1 MSAVKKQPKQIS
13 LETFLNLEDQVT
25 SEDLYNIDYFFQHAN
40 SKLIKERFQEKEF
53 IDWKEL
59 KQSIIFNEEAN
70 HNNIFDVNS
79 RKLSS
84 ESFFDDE
91 VDEFELKIHC
101 KKNHLILLLDV
112 SPSMFKYDYITNS
125 LNIQNLEII
134 CKSLL
139 DHILEAAHK
148 SSEQDHRKQS
158 LDDQNGN
165 QQQQQESEGQNQN
178 KYSSYYKQRTR
189 ITVYLF
195 GMTNKEL
202 ELVVNYVLLS
212 KHNINDIYK
221 QILKSILDNCN
232 KMSNRTSNSKSSRQT
247 SPKYSPVNTYTK
259 QNGNSVTRLSGGS
272 DCLQSY
278 TLNEKKYSIDM
289 VEAISRIQ
297 QSLII
302 HGERMSFSK
311 LVVITDGI
319 CFNVDD
325 EKFYQ
330 QISRSVKP
338 IGFSCHILL
347 TGKSQLNRENQ
358 FGYIVDED
366 MLRFMAQKMN
376 GEFHFLTVHDQVTN
390 NNKTK
395 NQYAYFACCKSPQ
408 SDFSKKIQQMLMTW
422 TLRYNIKEFKFSF
435 SSPKSRNSSAKQS
448 ILSSCQSIKEESS
461 FRGIFEDRDEDQ
473 CTIMYIEES
482 KDEYNLKFRKI
493 IKMVHKYDLKPH
505 VSQQVDYERL
515 YQICKIRH
523 LEGWKMIRVQ
533 KKDNFIMGYEYRV
546 NLQAKLYYL
555 VKCVNSKIK
564 IQIFQDV
571 PAISYRNKREQGYKT
586 PEYIINISKKLEQ
599 YDQFAFNA
607 FNLMQYNFES
617 SNKKQTK
624 ILCNSKVHKE
634 INSREDKKVPF
645 KDQEELWE
653 KYYKVKTLTFLQIPK
668 DKVCKDNI
676 MNIRNKFA
684 QEVYERVSYVAD
696 KNITKNKFYL
706 KINKDFVHLL
716 EENKDKV
723 ATMVHQQSAQ
733 QTQGDKAALSLSQK
747 VFSVDENLMDYGKL
761 LTLESQDSDGVKNG
775 LIGLQHRTSQG
786 YSQTNQQIQTNTSNQ
801 FNPIKSL
808 AFIKVS
814 IKNFYITEI
823 KLAFQNYPKA
833 QQKQLV
839 KEIKKTI
846 HNYNFESFDISV
858 ISNSINQLLY
868 MGQSIIYPFQEASN
882 LTKSWQWTQECIH
895 DLKNFYSILASLRN
909 NGQFKSIQQNRSQ
922 YKETIFLTEVQFS
935 RTENKSKIKRLLIA
949 HIITFKKNYIE
960 VKIVCENALDLVQ
973 IPGKS
978 YQTAQKVLQ
987 QYINHIYQQEEKIL
1001 KRLYTVHTVHRHA
1014 IAKRKDSNNQD
1025 VFVGIVLDSLKSHM
1039 LTHLNMG
1046 ISLLRDDTESIK
1058 DISSYKKHLENI
1070 IKEEYQK
1077 FDVNK
1082 ENFID
1087 YSALFQNSYLKK
1099 TFSFSQIE
1107 GATQQDQEKLKQYNQ
1122 LFYQRCLEYI
1132 QQNND
1137 HSIMN
1142 SKKNYLIDIKENQKG
1157 YINSKFLDYKI
1168 ILITL
1173 LCSDDESSQSNQ
1185 QNNQSDYNTTKT
1197 SSKIGLSNQ
1206 ANTSNSSSS
1215 NSTFNTYPNQGQN
1228 SFNYSPKLKPNQ
1240 KDATQAEINN
1250 LNKRDLTKESSNK
1263 KIETAA
1269 QPQQN
1274 QQQPHVSSFSIDSNK
1289 KQTSSRF
1296 QFKIDF
1302 YLMDIK
1308 SCENNTNPTS
1318 RDFEKYNKG
1327 VDQYIEQLMKQIS
1340 HFYSQTC
1347 FEAIAAKQVR
1357 LNSLSIEEAI
1367 HNSGIQSQIQQIP
1380 LKDFMTVYSWFHRD
1394 FATQKKKNNNQNQ
1407 VSMNLGL
1414 NINNN
1419 NSIINQMNNRNNSQ
1433 YHQMHHHHHQQ
1444 QQQQQQNNNLSAISN
1459 QQKSQIPQ
1467 SNSNSMI
1474 NEDMNY
1480 LVNQKFLD
1488 DEILIIDQKNL
1499 NGQQNASQIKKQEN
1513 EINPFEQFD
1522 NLVLT
1527 KAQKIFDIVVNSF
1540 FSNIPDTSY
1549 YFTDQKK
1556 AEELRRNDP
1565 QDYELATEFLPN
1577 LNQTIPK
1584 IFMKIKYNL
1593 GGQSRCFSSFKETF
1607 MQMITEQQKDKE
1619 NNYIQFEFYQIQ
1631 SDLFKDKQQQMSAL
1645 GSDTQPQSNTATKKT
1660 HNFFFDFKLA
1670 CSSIIKV
1677 TNLEYFM
1684 MNTPLYKDDVEK
1696 IIKLIQ
1702 ESKQNYQRVYE
1713 IERKKLINLDDHKLL
1728 DHPKNQEILINEI
1741 SEASNQGCL
1750 HLKKVSNS
1758 LIFYQIFQSPQDE
1771 ECQLLEYDTR
1781 ELLKRLNQYTNFIV
1795 PFWFFL
1801 IFKPDKVEVH
1811 FNPISFLSSSQSHF
1825 VRIQHEINQFI
1836 QRAYQRA
1843 NTVILILEMKRT
1855 QFCPQNLEIKGAA
1868 MQKHENKQTGAQ
1880 NKIKNQQFYQ
1890 QFNQKFNLSKAR
1902 AENKESAQDKMDNNS
1917 KYKVDLLDTLFFP
1930 IQEKEEFTT
1939 FINNMVFNNF
1949 RVHNTSNTYLY
1960 FEKEEIY
1967 IICFQ
1972 DITQHQLQQLQHSQ
1986 EQNHNL
1992 HTIQQSSQ
2000 QQGQNLFVTSIT
2012 SINPLSSQQNDSFI
2026 SQNQNGSQAAD
2037 GSFIQQ
2043 ALAPFQQ
2050 KGSLVSN
2057 QFQSFSMVSQTTAIK
2072 GPLSKYYT
2080 TDQYNKGKKFINI
2093 EIYGMNS
2100 KYFKDA
2106 QEAICIQVIQAQTL
2120 ETIKKV
2126 SGKLSEII
2134 KIPKSDY
2141 DQILE
2146 SSYRKKFRYK
2156 FPSFI
2161 VDHASFMY
2169 YFKQNIQKIMNKFTV
2184 LQNSNNR
2191 PSALD
2196 HTKESLESQ
2205 IDVQNV
2211 NPNTPKKE
2219 NQQFDQFLTDNYGE
2233 MKVVKVQYEK
2243 NDFRFLF
2250 NGQSSRKIFG
2260 ICMFLMNVVLQRKKQ
2275 TREMEE
2281 VNHFYPIVPLKQ
2293 LQDNQKLG
2301 INAIETISLGCGYS
2315 QNDWDDQSSFVYNFL
2330 ANNQQID
2337 SFKPPDIYNYIDN
2350 KYIKETNSDFKIELA
2365 SEIITQEEYFLDLEI
2380 RNKGTVEQEKLIN
2393 YLTVTLNQIC
2403 LDYLFE
2409 TILQR
2414 SIVTNLDEKNQNKR
2428 VQQDYFYKS
2437 CLNAEKLFTKLNHKS
2452 FFMQYQKYQHKFYHN
2467 IWPSYLKYCSALLEK
2482 EILEKCKINEQ
2493 NINFPSIYVIDDG
2506 LGYAQIFEH
2515 YNDMEIYFLGNYKN
2529 SIQIIK
2535 KPPQISYII
2544 CGNLLKQGIRDGKF
2558 DKNMMNI
2565 FEKLK
2570 EDKAVQLS
2578 PVEKQDFDIFTQRN
2592 FYARISIQQKSLEL
2606 KFYNLNRS
2614 IIKQMN
2620 DYMETLFNWSN
2631 CRYHIQKHVFLQK
2644 LGVYT
2649 YFSQYTVPKQKTQNQ
2664 SFIDEIHKILT
2675 QEEKADF
2682 GDLGDATNYKNFL
2695 RVREQDLNE
2704 KRAKEGNT
2712 QKLTEYISTLTYNVF
2727 PQKGRESMIDM
2738 FQKHYNNF
2746 LTVSFRIIK
2755 PKFTKSHYN
2764 KKQNDDGNIDSLIIH
2779 GGPFLN
2785 FVQDYYINDYNKQ
2798 FFKFMRTNCQSGNQK
2813 LIDFQLIKKFL
2824 NGADLVRND
2833 ICPIIVII
2841 ADNNQF
2847 NHWKRKEVD
2856 ESDVVGDHLE
2866 FLEKEENKK
2875 LINAYQLFQDI
2886 YIEQIQKLVEKATY
2900 TVKQKLDVLLSD
2912 YQSDPSQS
2920 FVTLKKNFSQLEND
2934 RFQIQ
2939 KYKQVSLGQ
2948 FMRVSQIEDQ
2958 SSVQLINQSKE
2969 SNMLNQKQLTKMQ
2982 SFNDNKSNITILMKA
2997 ESKTLFLVELQFKIS
3012 EITQKVYYQSQDK
3025 TDQFELIHN
3034 QEINLFQSE
3043 FNITKETFDAHLNL
3057 INQILHS
3064 DQKDEYPEIDI
3075 VQTLNSLYIHYSD
3088 LIDLS
3093 KSQHII
3099 ESKVIKASLGFF
3111 NSQFNQKELIEF
3123 LDFNIKSKKISQ
3135 FYNLGSNICMQI
3147 DSSIF
3152 SGLVTQK
3159 NNFYIFLNFLPDDK
3173 SFLNSQKMIQL
3184 QIENSQNTNEILYIS
3199 YHVIVFDAKLTD
3211 TASREPI
3218 INNIHAEIEKQ
3229 FRQILPKQKKSF
3241 ISQDYYNKILAGDDK
3256 IYNEQIDLLQNN
3268 CQVILLQQKNPD
3280 FLKDIK
3286 DLQCFDHFFLEQ
3298 LKWMFK
3304 MTKFTH
3310 RDRYN
3315 SYSILIPIQEDSVNF
3330 QGALLISINEKNQID
3345 PEKIKCISINEV
3357 DEQNFISIMY
3367 TYLNEIILN
3376 WVYYLNEQPYQ
3387 IEI

>member
-1 MSAVKKQPKQIS
+1 MNAVKKQPKQIQ

-25 SEDLYNIDYFFQHAN
+25 TEDLYNIDYFFQHAS
-40 SKLIKERFQEKEF
+40 SKLIKERFQEKDL
-53 IDWKEL
+53 IGWKEL
-59 KQSIIFNEEAN
+59 KQSIIFSEEGIQNNTHDAALRKFSNES
-70 HNNIFDVNS
+70 H
-79 RKLSS
+79 
-84 ESFFDDE
+84 FDDE

-148 SSEQDHRKQS
+148 SSEQVKRKQS

-165 QQQQQESEGQNQN
+165 QQQQQQSEGQNHSN
-178 KYSSYYKQRTR
+178 YSNSYKQRTR

-232 KMSNRTSNSKSSRQT
+232 KMSSRTSNAKSSRQT
-247 SPKYSPVNTYTK
+247 SPKYSPVNSYNK

-278 TLNEKKYSIDM
+278 TLSEKKYSIDM

-297 QSLII
+297 QNLVI

-347 TGKSQLNRENQ
+347 TGKSQLSKENQ

-376 GEFHFLTVHDQVTN
+376 GEFHFLTVHDQITN

-422 TLRYNIKEFKFSF
+422 TLRYNLKEFKYSF
-435 SSPKSRNSSAKQS
+435 CNHRSRNSSAKQS
-448 ILSSCQSIKEESS
+448 IISSCQSIKEESS
-461 FRGIFEDRDEDQ
+461 FRGIFEDKDEDQ
-473 CTIMYIEES
+473 CTIIYTEES

-505 VSQQVDYERL
+505 VSQQVDQERL

-533 KKDNFIMGYEYRV
+533 KKDNFILGYEYRV

-555 VKCVNSKIK
+555 IKSVNQRIK

-571 PAISYRNKREQGYKT
+571 PAISYRNKRDQGYKT

-599 YDQFAFNA
+599 YDQFAFNS
-607 FNLMQYNFES
+607 FNLMQYNFEN

-624 ILCNSKVHKE
+624 ILCNSRVYKE
-634 INSREDKKVPF
+634 TISREDKKPSF
-645 KDQEELWE
+645 KEQEELWE
-653 KYYKVKTLTFLQIPK
+653 KYFKVKTLTFLQIPK
-668 DKVCKDNI
+668 DKVCKDNA

-706 KINKDFVHLL
+706 KINKDFVYLL
-716 EENKDKV
+716 EENKEKQ
-723 ATMVHQQSAQ
+723 TNLVHQQSAQ
-733 QTQGDKAALSLSQK
+733 QTQGDKMVFSLSHK
-747 VFSVDENLMDYGKL
+747 GLSVDENLMDYGKL
-761 LTLESQDSDGVKNG
+761 LTLESQDSDGIKNG
-775 LIGLQHRTSQG
+775 LVGLQHRTSQG
-786 YSQTNQQIQTNTSNQ
+786 YSQTNQQIQINTQNS

-814 IKNFYITEI
+814 MKNFYITEI
-823 KLAFQNYPKA
+823 KLAFQNFPKA

-858 ISNSINQLLY
+858 ISNSINQLLC
-868 MGQSIIYPFQEASN
+868 MGQSIINPFQEASN
-882 LTKSWQWTQECIH
+882 LTKTWQWTQECIH

-922 YKETIFLTEVQFS
+922 YKENIFLTEVQFS

-1070 IKEEYQK
+1070 IKEEYQI

-1107 GATQQDQEKLKQYNQ
+1107 GATQQDQEKLKQYNSQ
-1122 LFYQRCLEYI
+1122 FYLRCLEYI

-1142 SKKNYLIDIKENQKG
+1142 SKKNYLIDIRENQKG
-1157 YINSKFLDYKI
+1157 YINCKFLDYKI

-1185 QNNQSDYNTTKT
+1185 QNNSTDYNTTKT

-1206 ANTSNSSSS
+1206 ASTASSANSN
-1215 NSTFNTYPNQGQN
+1215 NTFNSFQNQGQN
-1228 SFNYSPKLKPNQ
+1228 SYNYSPKLKPNQ
-1240 KDATQAEINN
+1240 KDSTQADQIAYQ
-1250 LNKRDLTKESSNK
+1250 NKRDLTKESSNK
-1263 KIETAA
+1263 KIEANATS
-1269 QPQQN
+1269 QQN
-1274 QQQPHVSSFSIDSNK
+1274 QPQVSSFSLDANK
-1289 KQTSSRF
+1289 KQASSRF

-1327 VDQYIEQLMKQIS
+1327 VDQYIEQLMKQVS

-1347 FEAIAAKQVR
+1347 FEAIANKQVR
-1357 LNSLSIEEAI
+1357 LNTLSIEEAI

-1380 LKDFMTVYSWFHRD
+1380 LKDFMTVYSWFHRN
-1394 FATQKKKNNNQNQ
+1394 FATQKKKNNNNQNQ

-1414 NINNN
+1414 NN
-1419 NSIINQMNNRNNSQ
+1419 NSMINQLSNRNNSQ
-1433 YHQMHHHHHQQ
+1433 YHQMHHHLH
-1444 QQQQQQNNNLSAISN
+1444 QQQQQNNNLSAISN

-1467 SNSNSMI
+1467 SNSTSLI

-1480 LVNQKFLD
+1480 LVNQKFID
-1488 DEILIIDQKNL
+1488 DDIIITDQKNQ
-1499 NGQQNASQIKKQEN
+1499 NSQQNTSNIQKQEN
-1513 EINPFEQFD
+1513 ETNPFEQFD
-1522 NLVLT
+1522 NQVLT

-1540 FSNIPDTSY
+1540 FSNIPDTPY

-1577 LNQTIPK
+1577 LNQAIPK

-1593 GGQSRCFSSFKETF
+1593 GGQSKCFSSLKETF
-1607 MQMITEQQKDKE
+1607 KQMITDQQKDKE
-1619 NNYIQFEFYQIQ
+1619 NNYIQFEFYQIL

-1684 MNTPLYKDDVEK
+1684 MNTPLYNDDVEK

-1771 ECQLLEYDTR
+1771 ECQLLDNDTK

-1801 IFKPDKVEVH
+1801 IFKADKVEVH
-1811 FNPISFLSSSQSHF
+1811 FNPISFLSQTQSHF
-1825 VRIQHEINQFI
+1825 IKIQQEINQFI

-1843 NTVILILEMKRT
+1843 NTVILVLEMKRT
-1855 QFCPQNLEIKGAA
+1855 QLCPQNLEIKGAQ
-1868 MQKHENKQTGAQ
+1868 MQKHENKQAGAQ
-1880 NKIKNQQFYQ
+1880 GKIKNQQFYQ
-1890 QFNQKFNLSKAR
+1890 QFNQKFNLAKTR
-1902 AENKESAQDKMDNNS
+1902 IENKESPQDKMDNNS

-1930 IQEKEEFTT
+1930 IQEKEEYSTL
-1939 FINNMVFNNF
+1939 IINMVFNNF
-1949 RVHNTSNTYLY
+1949 RVHNTTNTYLY

-1967 IICFQ
+1967 VICFQ
-1972 DITQHQLQQLQHSQ
+1972 DINQHQLQQLQHSQ
-1986 EQNHNL
+1986 EHQHS
-1992 HTIQQSSQ
+1992 HTTTQQQPQ
-2000 QQGQNLFVTSIT
+2000 QQGRSSFSTQ
-2012 SINPLSSQQNDSFI
+2012 INPMNSQQNDSFI
-2026 SQNQNGSQAAD
+2026 SQNQNGSQAD
-2037 GSFIQQ
+2037 SSFLVS
-2043 ALAPFQQ
+2043 ASASLQQ
-2050 KGSLVSN
+2050 KGSLISSS
-2057 QFQSFSMVSQTTAIK
+2057 QSFNMVSQTTAIK

-2080 TDQYNKGKKFINI
+2080 TDQYNKGKFFIKI

-2100 KYFKDA
+2100 KYFKAA

-2126 SGKLSEII
+2126 SGKLSEVI
-2134 KIPKSDY
+2134 KISKSDY
-2141 DQILE
+2141 EQILE
-2146 SSYRKKFRYK
+2146 SSFRKKFRYK

-2169 YFKQNIQKIMNKFTV
+2169 YFKQNIQKIMNKFVV

-2191 PSALD
+2191 PQALD
-2196 HTKESLESQ
+2196 QIKESLESTA
-2205 IDVQNV
+2205 DLQNT
-2211 NPNTPKKE
+2211 NANTPKKE

-2275 TREMEE
+2275 TRDMEE
-2281 VNHFYPIVPLKQ
+2281 VNHFYPIIPLKQ

-2301 INAIETISLGCGYS
+2301 INSIETISLGCGYS

-2337 SFKPPDIYNYIDN
+2337 SFKPPDVYNYIDK

-2365 SEIITQEEYFLDLEI
+2365 QEIITQEEYFLDLEI

-2428 VQQDYFYKS
+2428 IQQDYFYKS
-2437 CLNAEKLFTKLNHKS
+2437 CLNAEKMFSKLNHKS

-2467 IWPSYLKYCSALLEK
+2467 IWPSFLKYCSNLLEK
-2482 EILEKCKINEQ
+2482 EILEKCKINDQ
-2493 NINFPSIYVIDDG
+2493 NITFPSIYVIDDCS
-2506 LGYAQIFEH
+2506 GYAQIFEN
-2515 YNDMEIYFLGNYKN
+2515 YNDMEIYFLGNYRN

-2558 DKNMMNI
+2558 DKNMMKI

-2570 EDKAVQLS
+2570 EDKAVQLT
-2578 PVEKQDFDIFTQRN
+2578 PIEKQEFDIFTQRN

-2606 KFYNLNRS
+2606 RFYNLNRS

-2649 YFSQYTVPKQKTQNQ
+2649 YFSQYTVPKPKTQNQ

-2727 PQKGRESMIDM
+2727 PQKGRESMVDM

-2764 KKQNDDGNIDSLIIH
+2764 KKHNDDGNIDSLIIH

-2833 ICPIIVII
+2833 ICPIIVVI

-2875 LINAYQLFQDI
+2875 LIKAYQLFQDI
-2886 YIEQIQKLVEKATY
+2886 YLEQIQKLVEKASY

-2920 FVTLKKNFSQLEND
+2920 FVTLKKNFSQFDNE

-2939 KYKQVSLGQ
+2939 KFKQVSLGQ
-2948 FMRVSQIEDQ
+2948 FVRVSQIEDQ
-2958 SSVQLINQSKE
+2958 SSVQNYIRHYILKFIFFKQDLAYYLIQRE
-2969 SNMLNQKQLTKMQ
+2969 QP
-2982 SFNDNKSNITILMKA
+2982 A
-2997 ESKTLFLVELQFKIS
+2997 ESK
-3012 EITQKVYYQSQDK
+3012 ITHQDA
-3025 TDQFELIHN
+3025 I
-3034 QEINLFQSE
+3034 FQ
-3043 FNITKETFDAHLNL
+3043 
-3057 INQILHS
+3057 
-3064 DQKDEYPEIDI
+3064 
-3075 VQTLNSLYIHYSD
+3075 
-3088 LIDLS
+3088 
-3093 KSQHII
+3093 
-3099 ESKVIKASLGFF
+3099 
-3111 NSQFNQKELIEF
+3111 
-3123 LDFNIKSKKISQ
+3123 
-3135 FYNLGSNICMQI
+3135 
-3147 DSSIF
+3147 
-3152 SGLVTQK
+3152 
-3159 NNFYIFLNFLPDDK
+3159 
-3173 SFLNSQKMIQL
+3173 
-3184 QIENSQNTNEILYIS
+3184 
-3199 YHVIVFDAKLTD
+3199 
-3211 TASREPI
+3211 
-3218 INNIHAEIEKQ
+3218 
-3229 FRQILPKQKKSF
+3229 
-3241 ISQDYYNKILAGDDK
+3241 
-3256 IYNEQIDLLQNN
+3256 
-3268 CQVILLQQKNPD
+3268 
-3280 FLKDIK
+3280 
-3286 DLQCFDHFFLEQ
+3286 
-3298 LKWMFK
+3298 
-3304 MTKFTH
+3304 
-3310 RDRYN
+3310 
-3315 SYSILIPIQEDSVNF
+3315 
-3330 QGALLISINEKNQID
+3330 
-3345 PEKIKCISINEV
+3345 
-3357 DEQNFISIMY
+3357 
-3367 TYLNEIILN
+3367 
-3376 WVYYLNEQPYQ
+3376 
-3387 IEI
+3387 

>member
-1 MSAVKKQPKQIS
+1 MDVVMKQPKHIQ
-13 LETFLNLEDQVT
+13 LEIFLNLEDQVT
-25 SEDLYNIDYFFQHAN
+25 TEDLYNIDYFFQHAS

-53 IDWKEL
+53 IGWEEL
-59 KQSIIFNEEAN
+59 KQSLIFKEEAN
-70 HNNIFDVNS
+70 HNNTHDTVLTKNS
-79 RKLSS
+79 N
-84 ESFFDDE
+84 ESYVQDE

-139 DHILEAAHK
+139 DHVLEAALK
-148 SSEQDHRKQS
+148 SSEHDQKKQS

-165 QQQQQESEGQNQN
+165 QQHQQESQGQNQN
-178 KYSSYYKQRTR
+178 KYSGSYKQRTR

-195 GMTNKEL
+195 GMTSKEL

-212 KHNINDIYK
+212 QHNINDIYK
-221 QILKSILDNCN
+221 QILKSILDNFN
-232 KMSNRTSNSKSSRQT
+232 KMSNKTSNNKSRQT
-247 SPKYSPVNTYTK
+247 SPKYSPVNTYNK
-259 QNGNSVTRLSGGS
+259 QNGSSVTRLSGGS
-272 DCLQSY
+272 DLQSSSQ
-278 TLNEKKYSIDM
+278 NEQKKSIDM

-297 QSLII
+297 QNLII
-302 HGERMSFSK
+302 HGEKMSFSK
-311 LVVITDGI
+311 LVIITDGI
-319 CFNVDD
+319 CLDVD
-325 EKFYQ
+325 EYKFYQ
-330 QISRSVKP
+330 QISRSVKH

-347 TGKSQLNRENQ
+347 TGKSQLSKENQ

-366 MLRFMAQKMN
+366 MLRFTAQKMN
-376 GEFHFLTVHDQVTN
+376 GEFHFLTVHDQITN

-422 TLRYNIKEFKFSF
+422 TLRYNLKEFKYSF
-435 SSPKSRNSSAKQS
+435 SSPRSRNSSAKQS
-448 ILSSCQSIKEESS
+448 ILSSCQSIKEESG
-461 FRGIFEDRDEDQ
+461 FRELFEGKDEDQ
-473 CTIMYIEES
+473 RSIIYTEES
-482 KDEYNLKFRKI
+482 KDEYNLKFKKI
-493 IKMVHKYDLKPH
+493 IQMAYTYYLQPH
-505 VSQQVDYERL
+505 VSQQVDQERL

-533 KKDNFIMGYEYRV
+533 KKDNFILAYEYRV
-546 NLQAKLYYL
+546 NLQEKLYYL
-555 VKCVNSKIK
+555 IKSANQRIK

-571 PAISYRNKREQGYKT
+571 PVISYCNKRDQGNQT
-586 PEYIINISKKLEQ
+586 LQHIINISKKLEE
-599 YDQFAFNA
+599 YDLFAFNA
-607 FNLMQYNFES
+607 FHLMQYNFE
-617 SNKKQTK
+617 KKDKKLLQILK
-624 ILCNSKVHKE
+624 ILCNRKVNKEMNSKE
-634 INSREDKKVPF
+634 NTNTLCN
-645 KDQEELWE
+645 DQEELWE

-668 DKVCKDNI
+668 DKVLKEKVQI
-676 MNIRNKFA
+676 ITNKFT
-684 QEVYERVSYVAD
+684 QEVCERVSYVAD
-696 KNITKNKFYL
+696 KNIAKKFYL
-706 KINKDFVHLL
+706 KIYQDF
-716 EENKDKV
+716 D
-723 ATMVHQQSAQ
+723 QQSAQ
-733 QTQGDKAALSLSQK
+733 QTQGEEIVFNLSQK
-747 VFSVDENLMDYGKL
+747 ELNVDEGLIDNGKL
-761 LTLESQDSDGVKNG
+761 LTLEQQDSDGIKNG
-775 LIGLQHRTSQG
+775 VVGLQHRTSQG
-786 YSQTNQQIQTNTSNQ
+786 YSQTNQQIQTSTSNS

-808 AFIKVS
+808 AFIQVS
-814 IKNFYITEI
+814 FKNLYITEI
-823 KLAFQNYPKA
+823 KLAFQNFPKA

-846 HNYNFESFDISV
+846 HNYNFESFDMSV

-868 MGQSIIYPFQEASN
+868 MRQNIIFPFQEASN
-882 LTKSWQWTQECIH
+882 LTKSWQWMQECIH
-895 DLKNFYSILASLRN
+895 VLENFYRILVSLRN
-909 NGQFKSIQQNRSQ
+909 NGQFKSIQQQRSQ

-949 HIITFKKNYIE
+949 HIITSKKNYIE
-960 VKIVCENALDLVQ
+960 VKIICENALDLVQ

-1014 IAKRKDSNNQD
+1014 IAKRKDSNNSD
-1025 VFVGIVLDSLKSHM
+1025 VFVGIVLDSLKSHR

-1058 DISSYKKHLENI
+1058 DISSFKKHLENI

-1107 GATQQDQEKLKQYNQ
+1107 GATQQDEEKLKQFNQ
-1122 LFYQRCLEYI
+1122 QFYQRCLEYI

-1142 SKKNYLIDIKENQKG
+1142 SKKNYLIDIRENQKG
-1157 YINSKFLDYKI
+1157 YINCKFLDYKI

-1173 LCSDDESSQSNQ
+1173 LCSEDESSQPNQ
-1185 QNNQSDYNTTKT
+1185 QNSQTDYNTTKT
-1197 SSKIGLSNQ
+1197 SSKIGLQSQ
-1206 ANTSNSSSS
+1206 ASTGSSSS
-1215 NSTFNTYPNQGQN
+1215 SSTNTLNTHQNQGQN
-1228 SFNYSPKLKPNQ
+1228 SYNYSPKLKPNQ
-1240 KDATQAEINN
+1240 KDVLQADQTTNFNN
-1250 LNKRDLTKESSNK
+1250 KGDLNQESSSK
-1263 KIETAA
+1263 KIETAT

-1274 QQQPHVSSFSIDSNK
+1274 QQQLQVSSFSVDSNK
-1289 KQTSSRF
+1289 NQASSKC
-1296 QFKIDF
+1296 QFKMEF

-1308 SCENNTNPTS
+1308 CCENNTNPTS

-1327 VDQYIEQLMKQIS
+1327 VDQYIQQLMKQVS

-1357 LNSLSIEEAI
+1357 LNTLSIEEAI

-1394 FATQKKKNNNQNQ
+1394 FATQKKKNNNNQNQ
-1407 VSMNLGL
+1407 VSM
-1414 NINNN
+1414 IHN
-1419 NSIINQMNNRNNSQ
+1419 NSMINQLSNRNNSQ
-1433 YHQMHHHHHQQ
+1433 FHQMHHHHHQQ
-1444 QQQQQQNNNLSAISN
+1444 QQQNNNFSAISN

-1467 SNSNSMI
+1467 SNSTSLI

-1480 LVNQKFLD
+1480 LVNQKFID
-1488 DEILIIDQKNL
+1488 DDIIIVDSKNQ
-1499 NGQQNASQIKKQEN
+1499 NGQQNSSAIKKQEN
-1513 EINPFEQFD
+1513 EINPFEQFEH
-1522 NLVLT
+1522 LVLT
-1527 KAQKIFDIVVNSF
+1527 KAQKVFDIVVNSF
-1540 FSNIPDTSY
+1540 FSNIPDTTY

-1565 QDYELATEFLPN
+1565 LDYELATEFLPN
-1577 LNQTIPK
+1577 LNQVIPK

-1607 MQMITEQQKDKE
+1607 KQMITDEQKDKE

-1631 SDLFKDKQQQMSAL
+1631 SDILKDKQQQMSAL

-1684 MNTPLYKDDVEK
+1684 LNTPLQKDDVEK

-1702 ESKQNYQRVYE
+1702 ESKSNYQRVYE
-1713 IERKKLINLDDHKLL
+1713 IERKKLINLDDYKLL
-1728 DHPKNQEILINEI
+1728 DHPKNQKILINEI

-1771 ECQLLEYDTR
+1771 ECQLLEQDTK

-1801 IFKPDKVEVH
+1801 IFKAEKIEVH
-1811 FNPISFLSSSQSHF
+1811 FSPICFLSQTQSHF
-1825 VRIQHEINQFI
+1825 ARIQQEINQFI
-1836 QRAYQRA
+1836 QRAYYRA
-1843 NTVILILEMKRT
+1843 NTFILVLEMKRN
-1855 QFCPQNLEIKGAA
+1855 QLCPQNLEIKGAQ
-1868 MQKHENKQTGAQ
+1868 MQKQENKQAGAQ

-1890 QFNQKFNLSKAR
+1890 QFNQKFNLPKTR
-1902 AENKESAQDKMDNNS
+1902 TENKESTQDKMDNNS

-1930 IQEKEEFTT
+1930 IQEKEEFSTL
-1939 FINNMVFNNF
+1939 IVNMVFNNF
-1949 RVHNTSNTYLY
+1949 RVHNTTNTYLY

-1986 EQNHNL
+1986 EHHHSH
-1992 HTIQQSSQ
+1992 HTTQQQQSQ
-2000 QQGQNLFVTSIT
+2000 QQGQSSFISQ
-2012 SINPLSSQQNDSFI
+2012 INPMSSQQYDSLI
-2026 SQNQNGSQAAD
+2026 SQNQNGSQAD
-2037 GSFIQQ
+2037 SSFLLS
-2043 ALAPFQQ
+2043 ASASLQQ
-2050 KGSLVSN
+2050 KGSLISN
-2057 QFQSFSMVSQTTAIK
+2057 QCQSFSMVAQTTTIK

-2080 TDQYNKGKKFINI
+2080 TDQYNKGKNFIKI
-2093 EIYGMNS
+2093 EIYGMDS

-2134 KIPKSDY
+2134 KISKSDY
-2141 DQILE
+2141 EQILE

-2169 YFKQNIQKIMNKFTV
+2169 YFKQNIQKIMNKFVV

-2196 HTKESLESQ
+2196 QIKENLDSTADISN
-2205 IDVQNV
+2205 IST
-2211 NPNTPKKE
+2211 NTPKKE

-2233 MKVVKVQYEK
+2233 MKVVQVQYEK

-2260 ICMFLMNVVLQRKKQ
+2260 ICMFLMNIVLQRKKQ
-2275 TREMEE
+2275 TRDMEE

-2301 INAIETISLGCGYS
+2301 INSIETISLGCGYS
-2315 QNDWDDQSSFVYNFL
+2315 QNDWNDKSSFVYHFL

-2337 SFKPPDIYNYIDN
+2337 SFKSPDIYNYIDH
-2350 KYIKETNSDFKIELA
+2350 KYIKETNSEFKIELA
-2365 SEIITQEEYFLDLEI
+2365 QEIIMQEEYFLDLEI

-2428 VQQDYFYKS
+2428 IQQDYFYKS
-2437 CLNAEKLFTKLNHKS
+2437 CLNAEELFRKLKHKS

-2467 IWPSYLKYCSALLEK
+2467 IWPSYLKYCSDLLEK
-2482 EILEKCKINEQ
+2482 EILEKCKLNEQ

-2506 LGYAQIFEH
+2506 SGHAQIFEH
-2515 YNDMEIYFLGNYKN
+2515 YNDMEIYFLGNYRN

-2558 DKNMMNI
+2558 DKNMMKI

-2570 EDKAVQLS
+2570 EDQAIQLT
-2578 PVEKQDFDIFTQRN
+2578 PVEKQEFDIFTQRN

-2620 DYMETLFNWSN
+2620 DYMDTLFNWSN

-2649 YFSQYTVPKQKTQNQ
+2649 YFNQYTVPKQKSQNQ

-2704 KRAKEGNT
+2704 KRPKEGNT
-2712 QKLTEYISTLTYNVF
+2712 QKLTEYINTLTFNVF

-2764 KKQNDDGNIDSLIIH
+2764 KKHNDDDGNIDSLIIH

-2785 FVQDYYINDYNKQ
+2785 FVKDYYLNDYNKQ
-2798 FFKFMRTNCQSGNQK
+2798 FLKFMRTNCQQGNQK

-2833 ICPIIVII
+2833 ACPIIVII

-2856 ESDVVGDHLE
+2856 ESDVVGDHLD

-2875 LINAYQLFQDI
+2875 LIKAYQLFQDI
-2886 YIEQIQKLVEKATY
+2886 YIKQIQKLVEKASY

-2920 FVTLKKNFSQLEND
+2920 FVTLKKNFSQFDNE

-2939 KYKQVSLGQ
+2939 KFKQVSLGQ
-2948 FMRVSQIEDQ
+2948 FVRVSQTEDQ
-2958 SSVQLINQSKE
+2958 SSIQLINQSKE

-2982 SFNDNKSNITILMKA
+2982 SFNDNKSNLTILMKV

-3025 TDQFELIHN
+3025 TDLFELIHN
-3034 QEINLFQSE
+3034 QETNLFQRE
-3043 FNITKETFDAHLNL
+3043 FNITKETFEAHLNL
-3057 INQILHS
+3057 INQILRS
-3064 DQKDEYPEIDI
+3064 DKRDEYPELDI
-3075 VQTLNSLYIHYSD
+3075 VQTLNSLYIYYSD
-3088 LIDLS
+3088 IIDLS
-3093 KSQHII
+3093 ESNHIV
-3099 ESKVIKASLGFF
+3099 ESRVIKASLGFF
-3111 NSQFNQKELIEF
+3111 NSQFNQKEFIEF
-3123 LDFNIKSKKISQ
+3123 LDLNIKNKRISQ

-3147 DSSIF
+3147 DQSFF
-3152 SGLVTQK
+3152 SELIIS
-3159 NNFYIFLNFLPDDK
+3159 NSYFYIFLNFLPDDK
-3173 SFLNSQKMIQL
+3173 SVVSSKNIIQL

-3199 YHVIVFDAKLTD
+3199 YHVIAFDAILSDTD
-3211 TASREPI
+3211 SRERI
-3218 INNIHAEIEKQ
+3218 INKIHAEIEKQ
-3229 FRQILPKQKKSF
+3229 FKEILPKQKKSF
-3241 ISQDYYNKILAGDDK
+3241 ISQDYYNKILVGEDK
-3256 IYNEQIDLLQNN
+3256 ISNEQIDLLQNN
-3268 CQVILLQQKNPD
+3268 SQVILLQQKNPD
-3280 FLKDIK
+3280 YLKDIK
-3286 DLQCFDHFFLEQ
+3286 DLQCFDHIFLDQ

-3304 MTKFTH
+3304 LTKFTH

-3315 SYSILIPIQEDSVNF
+3315 SYCILIPIQEDSINF

-3345 PEKIKCISINEV
+3345 PDKIKCISINEV
-3357 DEQNFISIMY
+3357 DEYNFISVMY
-3367 TYLNEIILN
+3367 TYINEILLN